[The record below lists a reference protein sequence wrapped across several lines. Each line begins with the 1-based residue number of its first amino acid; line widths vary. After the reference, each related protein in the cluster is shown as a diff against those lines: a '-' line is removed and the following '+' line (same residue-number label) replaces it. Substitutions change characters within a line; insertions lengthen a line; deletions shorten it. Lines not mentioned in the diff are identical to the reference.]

1 MQSRLNPYINYKG
14 NARKAIEF
22 YHSIFGGKLDI
33 TTFKEGGMPTDATNE
48 NNIMHAMLE
57 ADNGMVLMASDVPD
71 SMQMEVKPGGNINLS
86 LSGDNEAELT
96 EYFNKLAQGGNVM
109 EPLVKAPWGDTFGM
123 VTDKFGAL
131 WMVNIAAKAA

>member
-48 NNIMHAMLE
+48 NNIMHAMLV
-57 ADNGMVLMASDVPD
+57 ADNGMTIMASDTPEG
-71 SMQMEVKPGGNINLS
+71 MMEYKAGNNISIS
-86 LSGDNEAELT
+86 LSGYNESELSG
-96 EYFNKLAQGGNVM
+96 YYNKLSEGGTQV
-109 EPLVKAPWGDTFGM
+109 EPLVKAPWGDMFGI
-123 VTDKFGAL
+123 VADKFGIM

>member
-22 YHSIFGGKLDI
+22 YHSIFGGKLDM

-48 NNIMHAMLE
+48 NNIMHAMLV
-57 ADNGMVLMASDVPD
+57 ADNGMTIMASDTPEG
-71 SMQMEVKPGGNINLS
+71 MMEYKAGNNISIS
-86 LSGDNEAELT
+86 LSGYNESELSG
-96 EYFNKLAQGGNVM
+96 YYNKLSEGGTQV
-109 EPLVKAPWGDTFGM
+109 EPLVKAPWGDMFGI
-123 VTDKFGAL
+123 VADKFGIM